1 MMTTTRHTDIVNLFH
16 VNFQV
21 VCSFKD
27 LATSLARMR
36 DKSALVLVSDMS
48 EQRTLQVKN
57 TSTHGALEFRT
68 VRSLAHGVDRVCV
81 GQSL

>member
-1 MMTTTRHTDIVNLFH
+1 M
-16 VNFQV
+16 NFQV
-21 VCSFKD
+21 ICSFEN
-27 LATSLARMR
+27 LSTSLAGVR
-36 DKSALVLVSDMS
+36 DKSSLVLVSDMP
-48 EQRTLQVKN
+48 QQCTLQVKN

>member
-1 MMTTTRHTDIVNLFH
+1 M
-16 VNFQV
+16 NFQV
-21 VCSFKD
+21 IGSFKN
-27 LATSLARMR
+27 LSTSLAGMR
-36 DKSALVLVSDMS
+36 DKSSLVLVSHMA
-48 EQRTLQVKN
+48 EQCTLQVKN